1 MTPPVVPAPRLAR
14 AQVVRLAWPAVSFR
28 FSPGTLLV
36 IAGAGIAT
44 LLLLAIG
51 AGSGAYP
58 MSPATALQA
67 LLGTA
72 DPDASY
78 VVWSLRLPRL
88 LTAVLVGGAL
98 ALAGAIFQ
106 GVARNPLVSPDIIG
120 VSSGASLAA
129 VIVIVT
135 GSPRDLVGPAA
146 FAGASLAAVIVYVAS
161 WSGGI
166 DRTRLVLIGVGVTAF
181 AEAAIAFLFTRSALL
196 DVMTAQAWIVGSLYA
211 ASWSD
216 VLLLGVSLALL
227 VPAALVLSRGL
238 VALQLGDDAAAGLGV
253 ATERSRLS
261 LLLVAVA
268 LTAMSVAAVG
278 PIAFVAFIAPH
289 LARRLTRTT
298 GAGLLPASA
307 AVGALLVVAA
317 DLVARRVVEPTELP
331 VGIVTVLMGAPFFL
345 WLLVRSGQ
353 VRSAA

>member
-1 MTPPVVPAPRLAR
+1 MTRPTAVGRLPRTY
-14 AQVVRLAWPAVSFR
+14 VVRLAWPGISFR
-28 FSPGTLLV
+28 VSPGSVLV
-36 IAGAGIAT
+36 IAGALLLT
-44 LLLLAIG
+44 LVLLAIG

-58 MSPATALQA
+58 LAPGTVVQA
-67 LLGTA
+67 LLGNA
-72 DPDASY
+72 DPDAAY

-88 LTAVLVGGAL
+88 LTAVLVGAAL

-120 VSSGASLAA
+120 VSGGAALAA
-129 VIVIVT
+129 VAVILL
-135 GSPRDLVGPAA
+135 GYPRDLAGPAA
-146 FAGASLAAVIVYVAS
+146 FVGGLVAAIVVYVSS

-166 DRTRLVLIGVGVTAF
+166 DRTRLVLIGVGVAAF
-181 AEAAIAFLFTRSALL
+181 AEACIAYLFTRSQLIE
-196 DVMTAQAWIVGSLYA
+196 VMTAQAWIVGSLYA
-211 ASWSD
+211 ASWRD
-216 VLLLGVSLALL
+216 VLLLGVTLALL
-227 VPAALVLSRGL
+227 VPATLMLARGL
-238 VALQLGDDAAAGLGV
+238 LALQLGDDAAAGLGV
-253 ATERSRLS
+253 ATERTRLL

-268 LTAMSVAAVG
+268 LTTVSVSAVG

-289 LARRLTRTT
+289 VARRLARST

-317 DLVARRVVEPTELP
+317 DLVARRVVEPAELP

-345 WLLVRSGQ
+345 WLLVRGGQ